1 MFTPLPGRNA
11 LGIGPERI
19 IAIIE
24 SINAP
29 AVALPELGTEPTK
42 AWLVGCLTPMG
53 RACIVCYFLQTQSN
67 RPVSY
72 VSNPPEVPLETY
84 SALEAESIQ
93 YVESMG
99 FMLDNLNFR
108 ARSPHEQ
115 AQLVEVLPF
124 FRDQHPRSATT
135 TTAPGVGGPQP
146 AASTSTHVPERAA
159 LARFLAQF

>member
-1 MFTPLPGRNA
+1 MFTPLPGHNA

-29 AVALPELGTEPTK
+29 AVALPELGTESTK
-42 AWLVGCLTPMG
+42 AWLIGCLTPMG

-72 VSNPPEVPLETY
+72 VSNPPEVALDAY

-124 FRDQHPRSATT
+124 FRDQHPRA
-135 TTAPGVGGPQP
+135 APPANVPAAAAQP
-146 AASTSTHVPERAA
+146 AAAA
-159 LARFLAQF
+159 GSPDRVALGRFLAQF